1 MSVAQRERAALVET
15 LRKVGADAPTLC
27 GSWTARDLAAHLVVR
42 EYRPDAAPGIA
53 IPALARYTAKVQN
66 HAAESTDWEVLLAKL
81 AAGPPLYSP
90 LKFVDALANVAE
102 MFVHHEDVR
111 RAVPGWQPRELD
123 ATTMAALRRPIPMV
137 SRLGMARVPARVSLR
152 TPDGR
157 AVATVGR
164 GPKLTVTA
172 EPSELLLFVFGRN
185 EVQAEFVGD
194 DDTIAAVKAAK
205 RGV

>member
-1 MSVAQRERAALVET
+1 
-15 LRKVGADAPTLC
+15 VGADAPTLC

-66 HAAESTDWEVLLAKL
+66 HVAESTDWEVLLAKL

-90 LKFVDALANVAE
+90 LKFFDALANVAE
-102 MFVHHEDVR
+102 MFVHHEDVL

-123 ATTMAALRRPIPMV
+123 TTTLAALRRPIPMV
-137 SRLGMARVPARVSLR
+137 SRLGMARVPARVSLL

-157 AVATVGR
+157 TVATVGR
-164 GPKLTVTA
+164 GPKLTITA

-185 EVQAEFVGD
+185 EVQAEFAGD